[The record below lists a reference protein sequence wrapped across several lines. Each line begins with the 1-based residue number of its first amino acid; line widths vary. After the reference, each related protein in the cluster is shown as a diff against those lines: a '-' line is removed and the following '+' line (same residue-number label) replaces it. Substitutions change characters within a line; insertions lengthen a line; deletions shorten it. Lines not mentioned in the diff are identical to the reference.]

1 MKKSEPYNLRKWT
14 VSSGALFTC
23 GRPGRGTFSGSKKQ
37 IPEAVID
44 LWVDGLPNVP
54 QLSVISLLG
63 HKHPSGLS
71 EFSYYPFRSCMEDGA
86 KPTFQDW
93 LISRYGPRFIV
104 EEFPTEDRL
113 PMASCEYVEAIR
125 HRVRALLDSGAVVII
140 VDSAGVQRTGEVC
153 RTIEMYKSN

>member
-1 MKKSEPYNLRKWT
+1 MKKPEPCNLREWT
-14 VSSGALFTC
+14 VTSGRLFTC

-37 IPEAVID
+37 IPEHVID
-44 LWVDGLPNVP
+44 LWVDGLPKLP
-54 QLSVISLLG
+54 QVSIISLLG

-71 EFSYYPFRSCMEDGA
+71 EFTYYPFRSCLEDGA
-86 KPTFQDW
+86 KPSFQDW

-113 PMASCEYVEAIR
+113 PMASCAYVEAIR
-125 HRVRALLDSGAVVII
+125 NRVRTLLDSGAVVII

-153 RTIEMYKSN
+153 RTIGMFKSN